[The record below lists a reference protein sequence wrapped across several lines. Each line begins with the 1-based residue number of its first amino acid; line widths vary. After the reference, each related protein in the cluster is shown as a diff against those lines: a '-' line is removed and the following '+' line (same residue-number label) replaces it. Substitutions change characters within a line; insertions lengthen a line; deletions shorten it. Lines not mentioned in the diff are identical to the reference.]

1 MRRRDF
7 LRVVVSTTGG
17 ICVSGCV
24 NPTKRRAGRG
34 VEKTNIIFILADD
47 LGYHDLGCYGSRKI
61 PTHNCDRLA
70 NEGMKFTDAH
80 SPSAVCTPT
89 RYGVLTGRYC
99 WRTWLKDWVIN
110 DRMPLLIEEGRL
122 TVPAMLKQYGY
133 TTACIGKWHLGWGRR
148 NDAYQKGIMEP
159 GPLEVGFDS
168 FFGVPFSH
176 NSPPTSE
183 VFVRGRSIVGMK
195 DGESIM
201 DMAVFNRCRRKL
213 QDTAIE
219 LSAEAVRFIE
229 NNKDKP
235 FFLYYSTTNVHLPHT
250 PNKRFRGRSSLGK
263 YGDFVVEF
271 DWAVGEVLNALDRLN
286 LTNNTLII
294 VTSDNGSRNSGSNLP
309 WRGAKAQIYEGGH
322 RVPFV
327 ARWPGKINHAS
338 TCDET
343 ICLTDLM
350 ATCAELMGF
359 SLPYNVGEDSES
371 FLPALYGKK
380 LSRQREAVV
389 HHSVCGM
396 FAIRQGKWKL
406 IEGLGHGGDFNF
418 GVKLYNCPG
427 LPKIDEKTGNIH
439 DLSFEPKA
447 FPQPGPGEP
456 LGQLYD
462 LDADPG
468 ETKNVWQ
475 EHPEVVR
482 CLQKLLDQY
491 RKSGRSRT

>member
-1 MRRRDF
+1 M
-7 LRVVVSTTGG
+7 
-17 ICVSGCV
+17 
-24 NPTKRRAGRG
+24 KRREFLKFAAGSAAGMLLNGCSAPLVNSAGSNR
-34 VEKTNIIFILADD
+34 KPNIIFIMADD

-61 PTHNCDRLA
+61 PTPNCDRLA

-89 RYGVLTGRYC
+89 RYGVLTGQYC

-133 TTACIGKWHLGWGRR
+133 TTGCIGKWHLGWGRR

-201 DMAVFNRCRRKL
+201 DKAVFNRCRRKL
-213 QDTAIE
+213 PDTAME

-235 FFLYYSTTNVHLPHT
+235 FFLYYPTTNVHLPHT
-250 PNKRFRGRSSLGK
+250 PNERFRGRSSLGE

-271 DWAVGEVLNALDRLN
+271 DWAVGEVLNALERLN

-322 RVPFV
+322 RVPFI

-350 ATCAELMGF
+350 ATCAELMGLA
-359 SLPYNVGEDSES
+359 LPHNVGEDSES

-380 LSRQREAVV
+380 LSRQREAIV

-418 GVKLYNCPG
+418 GVKLYDCPG
-427 LPKIDEKTGNIH
+427 LPRIDEKTGKVH
-439 DLSFEPKA
+439 DLSFEPKP
-447 FPQPGPGEP
+447 FPQPAPDEP

-462 LDADPG
+462 IDADPG

-475 EHPEVVR
+475 EQPEVVR
-482 CLQKLLDQY
+482 RLQKLLDKY
-491 RKSGRSRT
+491 RRYGRSRR